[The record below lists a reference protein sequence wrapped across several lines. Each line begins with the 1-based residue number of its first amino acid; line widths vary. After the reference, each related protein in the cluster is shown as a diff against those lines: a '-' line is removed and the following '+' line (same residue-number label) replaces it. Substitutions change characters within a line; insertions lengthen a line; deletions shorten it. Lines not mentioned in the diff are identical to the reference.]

1 MVSKI
6 MLRFSACPAS
16 QRNVRL
22 QFNRKVSWIECV
34 YTGSNPADAL
44 TRRGGE
50 SAARYAR
57 LSSEAL
63 GFMGI
68 GKKPI
73 DHGSSSL
80 KRYSSLVGFI
90 FGAHRQQITR
100 KRWSN
105 ITA

>member
-68 GKKPI
+68 GKKPYRSWFQFSQALLESRWLHFWCPSSA
-73 DHGSSSL
+73 DH
-80 KRYSSLVGFI
+80 
-90 FGAHRQQITR
+90 A
-100 KRWSN
+100 
-105 ITA
+105 